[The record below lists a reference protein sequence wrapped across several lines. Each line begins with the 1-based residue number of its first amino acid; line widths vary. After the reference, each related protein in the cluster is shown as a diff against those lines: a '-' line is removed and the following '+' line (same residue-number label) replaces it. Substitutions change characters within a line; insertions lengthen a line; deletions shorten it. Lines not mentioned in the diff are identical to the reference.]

1 MKIKSIVFLL
11 LIFFIFLSAVHIN
24 STPSLTSPLSPGDY
38 LLYNETVRSFLPN
51 GSIYIIKFILSQQ
64 IVSVYS
70 NGTALVNFTIYVLN
84 GSYYYAPSLS
94 VQNSSIPATFFY
106 ISPNLL
112 GYTVTRANSPF
123 YFNGTYNGLYEYYSI
138 SQVQGVELLFKMWFN
153 NYGIAVKAE
162 SLQISPSNTVVS
174 NATYVLW
181 LTNMINHNITRP
193 YLSGFTLAQNTLK
206 YSFPNLVIRVIPKIF
221 EILVVVVFIL
231 LIVLLLIR
239 PSSKSLKT

>member
-1 MKIKSIVFLL
+1 M
-11 LIFFIFLSAVHIN
+11 
-24 STPSLTSPLSPGDY
+24 TSPLSPGDF
-38 LLYNETVRSFLPN
+38 LLYNETVRSVLPN
-51 GSIYIIKFILSQQ
+51 GSISIIKFILSQQ

-112 GYTVTRANSPF
+112 GHNVTRANSPF
-123 YFNGTYNGLYEYYSI
+123 YFNGTYNDLYEYYSV
-138 SQVQGVELLFKMWFN
+138 SYVQGVELLFKMWFN

-162 SLQISPSNTVVS
+162 SLQISPSNIVVS
-174 NATYVLW
+174 NATYLLW
-181 LTNMINHNITRP
+181 LTNVVNHSVARP
-193 YLSGFTLAQNTLK
+193 YLSGFSLAQSTLK
-206 YSFPNLVIRVIPKIF
+206 YSFLNSVIRVVPKIF
-221 EILVVVVFIL
+221 EILVVVVFVL
-231 LIVLLLIR
+231 LIILLLIR